1 MAETFP
7 RRNMPEVNFIEVDP
21 AKIQAEIITGY
32 EQASGRTL
40 AAGDPV
46 RVFLLIFAAVIIQQR
61 QCINIA
67 GQQNLLTY
75 AQGEK
80 LDAIGNIISCER
92 LSESPAITTLQFKL
106 AEALAYDYAIPAGF
120 EVTNGIVTFATDKEL
135 MIRSGNLAGEIE
147 ATCTANGVI
156 GNDFLP
162 GQITTIV
169 NPMPYLESA
178 SNITAT
184 SGGADVESDED
195 YAERIRIAP
204 NSFSVAGPEKAY
216 IYHTYSVNPAIID
229 VSVYSPDPGIVRIYP
244 LLKGGELPSDDVLD
258 QVEAYLSSDT
268 IRPLTDYVKALA
280 PSVKEY
286 DIVIDYWINKNDAT
300 KAEAIKAAVS
310 SAVEEYRTWQQTK
323 IGRDITPD
331 ILIGK
336 VMAAGAARI
345 DFSTLS
351 PSEWVQLSAYEVAQC
366 ASVTVNYKGTK
377 ED

>member
-7 RRNMPEVNFIEVDP
+7 RWNLPEVNFVETDP
-21 AKIQAEIITGY
+21 EKIQAEIITGY

-46 RVFLLIFAAVIIQQR
+46 RFFLLSIADVIIQQR

-75 AQGEK
+75 AQGQY
-80 LDAIGNIISCER
+80 LDAIGNTLACER

-106 AEALAYDYAIPAGF
+106 AEELAYDYAIPAGF
-120 EVTNGIVTFATDKEL
+120 EVTNGIVNFATDKEL
-135 MIRSGNLAGEIE
+135 MIRSGELTGEIE
-147 ATCTANGVI
+147 ATCTANGEI
-156 GNDFLP
+156 GNAFLP

-169 NPMPYLESA
+169 NPLPYLESA
-178 SNITAT
+178 QNISTTA
-184 SGGADVESDED
+184 GGADVEADED
-195 YAERIRIAP
+195 YAERLRLAT

-268 IRPLTDYVKALA
+268 IRPVTDYVKALA

-286 DIVIDYWINKNDAT
+286 DIVLEYWINKNDAT
-300 KAEAIKAAVS
+300 KAEAIKAAVTA
-310 SAVEEYRTWQQTK
+310 AVEEYRTWQQTK

-351 PSEWVQLSAYEVAQC
+351 PSAWVELTAYEVAQC